1 MDEKLEKALDFSNFT
16 ATLNSQKR
24 ILLETY
30 HDDLILYYKGGKFSI
45 TKEVLTFC
53 HMLKT
58 PNTVLIDDNNT
69 PIQIDNLEDF
79 TNLAHQKYADAT
91 NKYLTSY
98 KEISKNRSVEGL
110 VHV

>member
-45 TKEVLTFC
+45 TKEVLKFF
-53 HMLKT
+53 L
-58 PNTVLIDDNNT
+58 
-69 PIQIDNLEDF
+69 
-79 TNLAHQKYADAT
+79 
-91 NKYLTSY
+91 
-98 KEISKNRSVEGL
+98 
-110 VHV
+110 